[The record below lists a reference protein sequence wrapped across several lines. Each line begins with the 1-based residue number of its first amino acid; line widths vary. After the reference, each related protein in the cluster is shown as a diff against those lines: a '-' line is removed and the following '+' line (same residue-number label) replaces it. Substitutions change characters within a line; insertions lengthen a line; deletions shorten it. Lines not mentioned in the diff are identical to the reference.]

1 MPFEAAS
8 AKNGPRPPNARGKS
22 RHTVARYR
30 RRAIKPSCLSL
41 APAISPLFLMFL
53 MFLISS
59 FTLCGA
65 ATPSALSR
73 AVARR
78 AQRAGLP
85 VSPAPT
91 QYLDVGYSLLDIG
104 YSIAL
109 SRFNCVCVSGNVLA
123 SFFPE
128 SAWSRQVPL
137 GMFCG
142 AGRHFPIRDIAFER
156 LTGGVKGGRG
166 TK

>member
-1 MPFEAAS
+1 MNIGSSLLDIGYSIALSRLKS
-8 AKNGPRPPNARGKS
+8 ACPQ
-22 RHTVARYR
+22 
-30 RRAIKPSCLSL
+30 KPLFTQAGDNL
-41 APAISPLFLMFL
+41 EIRKEKAAISSLFLMFQ
-53 MFLISS
+53 ISS